1 MRNEHTSHSI
11 RQTAYTTPDSP
22 ETGASNSS
30 GLVPEN
36 GKKGGG
42 LSPELKDLGVF
53 QASWY
58 TQGTGWRHN
67 DLTHTTNATRAIGMP
82 TGYTWDV
89 DDTQHIVYHGEDGQ
103 LYELW
108 FTRGPGWQLGSG
120 VTNTAPVRAV
130 GDPVG
135 YT

>member
-1 MRNEHTSHSI
+1 
-11 RQTAYTTPDSP
+11 
-22 ETGASNSS
+22 
-30 GLVPEN
+30 
-36 GKKGGG
+36 
-42 LSPELKDLGVF
+42 
-53 QASWY
+53 
-58 TQGTGWRHN
+58 
-67 DLTHTTNATRAIGMP
+67 MP